1 MLTGPAVPPIAS
13 GRSNRTP
20 PHEPFQSW
28 CGGVLASTC
37 FSDRAPPRVNCSPE
51 VGLRYSAPTPG
62 EQFRAGGALSKLGSP
77 AVTAWALPLFVMLR
91 EALPL
96 RRRGSVDQFVPHS
109 GHGISGSATPNRP
122 VAVCNRSCSGGD
134 RPDRWPVARSG
145 ASLRRTQTA
154 ATAATRIRNNDQH

>member
-1 MLTGPAVPPIAS
+1 VR
-13 GRSNRTP
+13 GRSGVHLFLR
-20 PHEPFQSW
+20 QSPAESELLPGSW
-28 CGGVLASTC
+28 TEI
-37 FSDRAPPRVNCSPE
+37 FSSDSRGAVQSR
-51 VGLRYSAPTPG
+51 
-62 EQFRAGGALSKLGSP
+62 GALSKLGSP

-122 VAVCNRSCSGGD
+122 VAVRNRSCSGGD
-134 RPDRWPVARSG
+134 RLDRWPVARSG
-145 ASLRRTQTA
+145 ASLRRTHTA